1 MLILQETRKN
11 IENTTSYFYEN
22 LTRTQNKKGTNHNVG
37 GGIAIG
43 ISKNLNY
50 RRLENI
56 FSSMEHDLEILCVQI
71 VSD

>member
-1 MLILQETRKN
+1 MKI
-11 IENTTSYFYEN
+11 

-56 FSSMEHDLEILCVQI
+56 FSSMEHDLEILCIQI